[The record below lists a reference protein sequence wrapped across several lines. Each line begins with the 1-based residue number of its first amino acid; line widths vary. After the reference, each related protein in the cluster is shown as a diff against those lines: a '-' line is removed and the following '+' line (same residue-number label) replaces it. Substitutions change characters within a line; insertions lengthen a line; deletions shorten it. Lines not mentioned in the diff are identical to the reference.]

1 MKSQDIR
8 TAGRDH
14 VEYTRNITRDLI
26 EKAMEMRCKSY
37 LSKIKADLLTET
49 IFEVD
54 KSRKFIRKANEKL
67 QQHVEERTR
76 DLHESYET
84 LEYEI
89 EKHLQTEDRLL
100 KLSQAI
106 EHAGEGIFITD
117 KAGQV
122 EYVNQAFC
130 KMMGYSTDET
140 LGNTPAILKSDEQSK
155 DFYENLWS
163 TILSGKVWN
172 GSVVNKKKDGD
183 KISLMMTIAPIF
195 DRDGNICS
203 FVASQQDMT
212 KQKEL
217 EEQFQQ
223 AQKMEA
229 LGTLV
234 GGIAHDFNNM
244 LAAMIGNIYLLKRE
258 AFAAS
263 PEAREH
269 LNGIETLAFR
279 ASEMIKQ
286 LLVFAR
292 KGTVNKTTIPFTTLM
307 IEVFKLQEVSV
318 PENIEFNHHFCS
330 EELNVYADATQL
342 QQVFINLINNA
353 RDAVEEITS
362 PSISVQLEVF
372 EVVDDEFLKKH
383 SGVAGGEFAHL
394 SVTDNGC
401 GINQAGIEKIFDP
414 FYTTKEVGKGTGL
427 GLAMVFGAISSFK
440 GWVDVESNVGKGTT
454 IHVYIPLVSPKNEVA
469 SHQLS
474 SEVMI
479 GKGETILLVDDNV
492 QVLAS
497 SKKVL
502 EKMGYIV
509 ITAMDGLEAIDIY
522 TEQHETIDLIILD
535 LVMPKMCGG
544 DAAREI
550 TALFPDVKIMFATA
564 YDSSGKLT
572 QDMSSEHVL
581 LEKPFAIPLLSAVIR
596 EQLDK

>member
-1 MKSQDIR
+1 MSPQQNIR
-8 TAGRDH
+8 TAGRDN
-14 VEYTRNITRDLI
+14 VEYTRNISRDLI

-37 LSKIKADLLTET
+37 LSQIKADLLTET

-67 QQHVEERTR
+67 EKRVKERTKSLRDSNTALRHEVEE
-76 DLHESYET
+76 HM
-84 LEYEI
+84 
-89 EKHLQTEDRLL
+89 HTEDQLR
-100 KLSQAI
+100 KLSEAI

-117 KAGQV
+117 KIGQV

-130 KMMGYSTDET
+130 KTMGYSADEV
-140 LGNTPAILKSDEQSK
+140 LGNTPAILKSGEQGKS
-155 DFYENLWS
+155 FYENLWS

-172 GSVVNKKKDGD
+172 GSVINKKKDGS
-183 KISLMMTIAPIF
+183 KIPLMMTIAPIL

-212 KQKEL
+212 RQREL

-244 LAAMIGNIYLLKRE
+244 LAAMIGNIYLLKME
-258 AFAAS
+258 TFSAS
-263 PEAREH
+263 TEAREH

-292 KGTVNKTTIPFTTLM
+292 KGTVSKTNVPFTTFM

-318 PENIEFNHHFCS
+318 PENIKFDHIFCS
-330 EELNVYADATQL
+330 KELNVYADATQL

-353 RDAVEEITS
+353 RDAVEEVSS
-362 PSISVQLEVF
+362 PSIKVQLETF
-372 EVVDDEFLKKH
+372 ETDDAFLKQH
-383 SGVAGGEFAHL
+383 SGTERCEFAHL

-401 GINQAGIEKIFDP
+401 GIDQEKVEKIFDP

-427 GLAMVFGAISSFK
+427 GLAMVFGAIRSYQ
-440 GWVDVESNVGKGTT
+440 GWVDVESRIGKGTSV
-454 IHVYIPLVSPKNEVA
+454 HVYIPLLPSNDNTTLRKISPEVIA
-469 SHQLS
+469 
-474 SEVMI
+474 
-479 GKGETILLVDDNV
+479 GKGETILLVDDNT

-502 EKMGYIV
+502 EKIGYAV
-509 ITAMDGLEAIDIY
+509 VTAMDGLEAIQTY
-522 TEQHETIDLIILD
+522 TEQHTTIDLIILD

-550 TALFPDVKIMFATA
+550 ISAFPDAKIMFATA

-572 QDMSSEHVL
+572 RDMASEYVV
-581 LEKPFAIPLLSAVIR
+581 LEKPFAIPLLSAEIR
-596 EQLDK
+596 EQLDR

>member
-1 MKSQDIR
+1 MNPQQDIR
-8 TAGRDH
+8 TAGRDN
-14 VEYTRNITRDLI
+14 VEYTRNISRDLI

-37 LSKIKADLLTET
+37 LSQIKADLLTET

-54 KSRKFIRKANEKL
+54 KSRKFIRNANKKLEKRVAERTKAL
-67 QQHVEERTR
+67 QDSNTALQHEVEE
-76 DLHESYET
+76 HM
-84 LEYEI
+84 
-89 EKHLQTEDRLL
+89 HTEDQLR
-100 KLSQAI
+100 KLGEAI
-106 EHAGEGIFITD
+106 EYAGEGIIITD
-117 KAGQV
+117 KTGQV

-130 KMMGYSTDET
+130 KTMGYSADEI
-140 LGNTPAILKSDEQSK
+140 LGNIPAILKSGEQNK
-155 DFYENLWS
+155 DFYENLWL
-163 TILSGKVWN
+163 TILSGKVWS
-172 GSVVNKKKDGD
+172 GPVLDKKKNG
-183 KISLMMTIAPIF
+183 KVIPLLMTIAPIW

-212 KQKEL
+212 RQKEL

-244 LAAMIGNIYLLKRE
+244 LAAIIGNIYLLKME
-258 AFAAS
+258 AFTAS
-263 PEAREH
+263 PEAMEH
-269 LNGIETLAFR
+269 LNGIETLSFR

-292 KGTVNKTTIPFTTLM
+292 KGAVNKTTVVFSELM
-307 IEVFKLQEVSV
+307 VEVFKLQKVSV
-318 PENIEFNHHFCS
+318 PENIKFEHDFCS
-330 EELNVYADATQL
+330 EPLNVYADATQL

-353 RDAVEEITS
+353 RDAVEATTS

-372 EVVDDEFLKKH
+372 ETDDEFLKKH
-383 SGVAGGEFAHL
+383 NAVEGGKFAHL
-394 SVTDNGC
+394 SIADNGC
-401 GINQAGIEKIFDP
+401 GIDQAGIEKVFDP

-427 GLAMVFGAISSFK
+427 GLAMVFGAIRSFK

-454 IHVYIPLVSPKNEVA
+454 IHVYIPLISSKDEVVV
-469 SHQLS
+469 QQKT

-492 QVLAS
+492 QVLTS

-502 EKMGYIV
+502 EKMGYRV
-509 ITAMDGLEAIDIY
+509 VTAMDGLEAIDVY
-522 TEQHETIDLIILD
+522 TEQHAMIDLIILD

-544 DAAREI
+544 DAARKI
-550 TALFPDVKIMFATA
+550 TASFPDAKIMFSTA

-572 QDMSSEHVL
+572 RDMASEYVV
-581 LEKPFAIPLLSAVIR
+581 LEKPFAIPLLSSAIR
-596 EQLDK
+596 EHLDK